1 MENPAVKF
9 GKITPGMQNMAAP
22 LAADS
27 TQPLRHVAVIMD
39 GNNRWAKARGLPGHE
54 GHIAG
59 VERVRDMIES
69 CQRHA
74 VDVVTLFAFSSE
86 NWQRPALEVSALMTL
101 FATYIKKEAKA
112 LHERGIRLRVIGER
126 DRFSSRLQKRITD
139 AEALTANNT
148 AMTLVL
154 AVDYG
159 GRGDIV
165 AASRKLAQKALD
177 GTLAVDDINEDLFEK
192 NLCLADLPQPDLCI
206 RTAGEQRISNF
217 LLWQLAYTELYFA
230 DCYWPDFDACAFDD
244 AAAAYYQRQRRF
256 GLSQEQMVDAKEE
269 RRAESVQARV
279 SA

>member
-1 MENPAVKF
+1 
-9 GKITPGMQNMAAP
+9 MAET

-27 TQPLRHVAVIMD
+27 AQPLRHVAVIMD
-39 GNNRWAKARGLPGHE
+39 GNNRWAKAQGLPGHE
-54 GHIAG
+54 GHRAG

-69 CQRHA
+69 CQRHH
-74 VDVVTLFAFSSE
+74 VEVVTLFAFSSE

-126 DRFSSRLQKRITD
+126 DRFSSRLQKRIAD
-139 AEALTANNT
+139 AEALTVNNT

-165 AASRKLAQKALD
+165 AASRKLTQQALD
-177 GTLAVDDINEDLFEK
+177 GTLAVDDIDEDLFEK

-217 LLWQLAYTELYFA
+217 LLWQLAYSELYFA
-230 DCYWPDFDACAFDD
+230 DCYWPDFDASAFDD
-244 AAAAYYQRQRRF
+244 AASAYYQRQRRF
-256 GLSQEQMVDAKEE
+256 GLSQEQMLDNK
-269 RRAESVQARV
+269 AEQRPAPAQQRE

>member
-1 MENPAVKF
+1 
-9 GKITPGMQNMAAP
+9 MAES
-22 LAADS
+22 LTADS
-27 TQPLRHVAVIMD
+27 AQPLRHVAVIMD
-39 GNNRWAKARGLPGHE
+39 GNNRWAKAQGLPGHE

-59 VERVRDMIES
+59 VERVRDLIES
-69 CQRHA
+69 CQRHH
-74 VDVVTLFAFSSE
+74 VEVVTLFAFSSE

-126 DRFSSRLQKRITD
+126 ERFSARLQKRIVD
-139 AEALTANNT
+139 AEALTLNNT

-165 AASRKLAQKALD
+165 SASKKLAHQVLD
-177 GTLAVDDINEDLFEK
+177 GALSVDDIDEGVFEK
-192 NLCLADLPQPDLCI
+192 HLCLADLPQPDLCI

-217 LLWQLAYTELYFA
+217 LLWQLAYSELYFA

-256 GLSQEQMVDAKEE
+256 GLSQEQMMAAQEDPA
-269 RRAESVQARV
+269 AESVPARV